1 MNNQKNI
8 GPLQSL
14 LNHVAKIEP
23 SETRAVTSAFF
34 LLFFVLGG
42 YFAIRPVRETIG
54 TVIGRDATR
63 DLWFWTMVFAL
74 AIVPVYGWLVS
85 KVRRSILL
93 PCIYGGT
100 ALILASYGLA
110 FQSEEQMKL
119 FGSSFYVFIS
129 VLNLLLVS
137 IFWSFLLEMF
147 SSEQT
152 KRLFGF
158 VAAGG
163 TAGAFLGP
171 VLTRVLVQYIG
182 NTGVLLL
189 GAAGFVVAIGFQL
202 RLMKVAR
209 GWNSSSGGAR
219 VEERA
224 LGGNPFAGFGLVA
237 RSPFLLKF
245 ALFIVLVSAVNTFL
259 YFEQLRQVSELY
271 ESIEKRTEVF
281 ASFDLVVQGL
291 TILTQ
296 LFMTGWIARTFGVT
310 ALLTLVPAVLVAG
323 FLALGA
329 IGSFWALAI
338 AMVIRRWGE
347 YAFVRPGREMLLSG
361 LDRESKYKAK
371 NLVDVPV
378 YRTADFLFAQASKAL
393 EKVGLG
399 PAGAAFVGAGLAFAW
414 FLTGFSLGRK
424 FDKDSAAKKN

>member
-1 MNNQKNI
+1 MTNETQI
-8 GPLQSL
+8 GPLQRL
-14 LNHVAKIEP
+14 LNHVAKVEP

-34 LLFFVLGG
+34 LLFCVLGG
-42 YFAIRPVRETIG
+42 YFAIRPVRETIA

-63 DLWFWTMVFAL
+63 DLWFWTMVFAI

-85 KVRRSILL
+85 KVRRSVLL

-100 ALILASYGLA
+100 ALILAGYGLA
-110 FQSEEQMKL
+110 FQSEEQMKI

-171 VLTRVLVQYIG
+171 IITRVMVQYIG
-182 NTGVLLL
+182 NKGVLFL
-189 GAAGFVVAIGFQL
+189 GATGFVLAIGFQI
-202 RLMKVAR
+202 RLMTVAK
-209 GWNSSSGGAR
+209 GWNAGGGGAR
-219 VEERA
+219 VEDRA
-224 LGGNPFAGFGLVA
+224 LGGNPFAGFSLVA

-245 ALFIVLVSAVNTFL
+245 ALFIVLLSAVNTFL

-271 ESIEKRTEVF
+271 DSIEKRTEVF
-281 ASFDLVVQGL
+281 ASFDFVVQGL
-291 TILTQ
+291 TVLTQ

-310 ALLTLVPAVLVAG
+310 ALLTMIPAVLVIG

-347 YAFVRPGREMLLSG
+347 YAFVRPGREMLMSQV
-361 LDRESKYKAK
+361 DRESKYKAK
-371 NLVDVPV
+371 NLLDVPV
-378 YRTADFLFAQASKAL
+378 YRTSDFVFAQASKAL
-393 EKVGLG
+393 EKVGLNA
-399 PAGAAFVGAGLAFAW
+399 AGAAFVGAGLAFAW

-424 FDKDSAAKKN
+424 FDKDSADKR